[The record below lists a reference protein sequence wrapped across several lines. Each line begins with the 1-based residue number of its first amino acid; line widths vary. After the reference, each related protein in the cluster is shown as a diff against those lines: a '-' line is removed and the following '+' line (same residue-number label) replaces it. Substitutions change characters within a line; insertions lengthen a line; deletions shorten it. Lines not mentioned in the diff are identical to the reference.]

1 MCACACVCILELSD
15 PVDSSW
21 NQSAQRLT
29 NWRLVS
35 GQASPIGCLLDVL
48 VDDVLELP
56 TVPCNE
62 QRSRPSWQ
70 APHHKVSRYQG
81 VWSASLIPSFLFLD
95 LLVPMQGSRGW
106 ADASAW
112 QVPATWFQAPRT
124 SSFRFPADLSVEP
137 GNPATQPV
145 SNMMKPPAFSAITG
159 TRSGY
164 LPQTSCVKHYTEWS
178 QRVSVETRSILLTIT
193 EIYQIIN
200 LRTVMQ
206 LFYIFVHSYPAVTH
220 IYPYSSTGPP

>member
-1 MCACACVCILELSD
+1 MCVCACVCILELYDS
-15 PVDSSW
+15 VDSSW
-21 NQSAQRLT
+21 HQSAQRFI

-62 QRSRPSWQ
+62 QRSRPSRQ

-95 LLVPMQGSRGW
+95 LLVPMQGSRGS
-106 ADASAW
+106 ADTSAW

-145 SNMMKPPAFSAITG
+145 SIWWSHLPSRQSPAPGQDICLKQVVSSITRNG
-159 TRSGY
+159 ARESQSKFGASYWLSPKYIRS
-164 LPQTSCVKHYTEWS
+164 
-178 QRVSVETRSILLTIT
+178 
-193 EIYQIIN
+193 
-200 LRTVMQ
+200 
-206 LFYIFVHSYPAVTH
+206 
-220 IYPYSSTGPP
+220 